1 MRKVLTIAIAEFE
14 QAVRSRAFIIGLL
27 ALPLLMSAAFFIQAM
42 TARRDT
48 SERRFAIVD
57 RTGVVAAAL
66 VAAAGTHNEEMRT
79 PQGRLTGPQFLPEV
93 VPAGGQAPDVLR
105 LALSDRVRREELFAF
120 VEIPADVM
128 ASRMPAAD
136 DDEGPHLQYFTEYPT
151 YQALPDWLRRGAP
164 RAAASRAAPGRSD
177 TRCST

>member
-93 VPAGGQAPDVLR
+93 VPAGGQA
-105 LALSDRVRREELFAF
+105 
-120 VEIPADVM
+120 
-128 ASRMPAAD
+128 
-136 DDEGPHLQYFTEYPT
+136 
-151 YQALPDWLRRGAP
+151 QALYNSLD
-164 RAAASRAAPGRSD
+164 
-177 TRCST
+177 